1 MNSLDIVLKEI
12 RQRPLSAALIVLALA
27 VATATVLTVV
37 VLNNALW
44 NEVRKLTRDL
54 GTNLIIFPEQAQ
66 RERYFYGTEPPTAT
80 LPQDYVDRLLALK
93 PHVARHIVGKL
104 LTSVRIDGRQYV
116 LTGTAPERDVLT
128 GGTSQLGMVISPGS
142 VQVGALAG
150 ERLGWRVGQR
160 VLIEGRAFR
169 VEKVLPEVG
178 SRDDFVIF
186 APLDEVQELVGKPGE
201 LTVIEAL
208 GCLCAGDY
216 LSAVKEKTEQTLPG
230 TRAVS
235 LLNIATARER
245 ARQSVARVGFGLS
258 LVVVVLGAVGGS
270 ASFLANV
277 GHRRTEIGILMA
289 MGCRTRRVVRLFL
302 LKAVILGLVAG
313 LLAFVGAAALVRALT
328 PVLLGWRSSMPTE
341 YVLWAGAGALVLGV
355 LVSLPAV
362 CRLCWLDPADVLR
375 EE

>member
-1 MNSLDIVLKEI
+1 MKSLDIVLKEI

-27 VATATVLTVV
+27 GATATVLTVV
-37 VLNNALW
+37 VLNDSLS
-44 NEVRKLTRDL
+44 NEVRKLTRDM
-54 GTNLIIFPEQAQ
+54 GTNLIIFPEDAE

-80 LPQDYVDRLLALK
+80 LPQEYVEQLLALK
-93 PHVARHIVGKL
+93 PRVARHIVGKL
-104 LTSVRIDGRQYV
+104 LTSVRIDGRRYV
-116 LTGTAPERDVLT
+116 LTGTTSERDVLA

-150 ERLGWRVGQR
+150 EQLGWRVGES
-160 VLIEGRAFR
+160 VLIEGRTFS
-169 VEKVLPEVG
+169 VETVLPEVG

-186 APLDEVQELVGKPGE
+186 APLDEVQAMAGKPGE
-201 LTVIEAL
+201 LTVVEAL

-216 LSAVKEKTEQTLPG
+216 LSVVKEKTEQALPG

-235 LLNIATARER
+235 LRSIATARIR

-277 GHRRTEIGILMA
+277 GHRRSEVGILMA
-289 MGCRTRRVVRLFL
+289 MGCRTRRVVWLF

-313 LLAFVGAAALVRALT
+313 LVAFAGAAALVRTLT
-328 PVLLGWRSSMPTE
+328 PLLLGWRTGLPTE
-341 YVLWAGAGALVLGV
+341 YVLWAGVFALALGV

-362 CRLCWLDPADVLR
+362 WRLCRLDPADVLR
-375 EE
+375 EA